1 MKTGF
6 CLEVV
11 LKVSICNFKHF
22 LSPLAPLK
30 KGGTRIKVILKKGD
44 LGGSKS
50 SWYITKDFSN
60 ILLDD
65 YSNIQHTES
74 QIGSNLNLKA
84 LPLKGF
90 TANRWLI
97 NEF

>member
-44 LGGSKS
+44 LKVLDTLLRTFQTS
-50 SWYITKDFSN
+50 S
-60 ILLDD
+60 
-65 YSNIQHTES
+65 
-74 QIGSNLNLKA
+74 
-84 LPLKGF
+84 
-90 TANRWLI
+90 
-97 NEF
+97 